1 MVSTPAYTRPQRSC
15 SGSTSVWSLF
25 IYGVGSLGV
34 EQLYRRFHTSLPL
47 LLRGLCYV
55 AWIYAWEFSTERN
68 YNLLGLITLEY
79 FPAWYLASV
88 LTEQFLIHNLLFLS
102 LYSQDSHNRLHHKG

>member
-1 MVSTPAYTRPQRSC
+1 MIDVVVVVAVVVVAVVVVVVAVVVVVVVS
-15 SGSTSVWSLF
+15 GTSVWSLF

-55 AWIYAWEFSTERN
+55 AWIYAWEFSTGECH
-68 YNLLGLITLEY
+68 
-79 FPAWYLASV
+79 V
-88 LTEQFLIHNLLFLS
+88 
-102 LYSQDSHNRLHHKG
+102 